1 MSTPSELVENQAD
14 GRHILR
20 SGRSA
25 CFVQRSRGTADR
37 PVENAIVSVSIDVMS
52 DSKSA
57 ADPAVTPDLVA
68 KHGLTPE
75 EFERIKKILG
85 REPNFTELGVFSVMW
100 SEHCSYKNSRK
111 ELRKFPTT
119 GPNILVR
126 AGEENAGVVDIG
138 DGWAIAFKIESHN
151 HPSAIEPFQGAA
163 TGVGGIIRDIFTMGA
178 RPEFCLNSLRFGPI
192 TEITECGSRSADR
205 KNGVAQ
211 EDQSA
216 RNVGEGV
223 AGLSIRNPKSAI
235 ATNRRL
241 FTGVVSGIAHY
252 GNCVGI
258 PTIGGEIYFDESFE
272 GNPLVNVFCLG
283 VLRHDQLARGAAR
296 GVGNP
301 VFYVGAETGRDG
313 LAGAAFAS
321 RELTD
326 ESREDRP
333 AVQVGDPFKEKLLLE
348 ACLELL
354 ARDAVAG
361 IQDMGAAGLT
371 CSTCET
377 ASRGGS
383 GIEIDLSKVPKREP
397 GMTPY
402 EILLSE
408 SQERMLII
416 AKREC
421 ENVVREIFDK
431 WDVPCAEIGQVT
443 GDGIMRV
450 RNNGAVVAEIP
461 AKPLAEDAPLY
472 AREAKKPA
480 AAGIADPG
488 YNVPSIN
495 PHEAL
500 PHLLR
505 DPTIASKN
513 WVYRQYDHTVRTG
526 TVLKPG
532 SDAAVFYVRY
542 ANKILAA
549 TTDCNSLYCALDPR
563 QGGKI
568 AVAEAARNLTCSGAK
583 PLALTD
589 NLNFGNPY
597 KPENFWQFREAVEG
611 VAEACR
617 ALNTPVTGG
626 NVSLYNE
633 SPAGV
638 VDPTPT
644 IAMVG
649 LIDEEKHVTTQWFK
663 SAGDAIILLGGTR
676 FVASHKSDDTE
687 VVPPSLGGSQFL
699 KICHGRKEGPVPRI
713 DLALEIKVQDAVRD
727 LIQAGLVKSAHD
739 CSEGG
744 LAVALAEC
752 CFNPEALLGADVR
765 IKRPLGLRSDDRKPA
780 TKEIPTNN
788 GFEACLTL
796 FNEAQSRIII
806 SVAPQNLEQ
815 TLSKLQESGIPH
827 SHFGEVGGEQLRIA
841 VDDQSFRWTAAD
853 LYDDWWNAIRRAV
866 ESSAAEPIPSL

>member
-1 MSTPSELVENQAD
+1 MPHS
-14 GRHILR
+14 
-20 SGRSA
+20 SA
-25 CFVQRSRGTADR
+25 
-37 PVENAIVSVSIDVMS
+37 E
-52 DSKSA
+52 
-57 ADPAVTPDLVA
+57 PAVTSELVA
-68 KHGLTPE
+68 KHGLTPD
-75 EFERIKKILG
+75 EFARIKKILG
-85 REPNFTELGVFSVMW
+85 REPNFTELGIFSVMW

-119 GPNILVR
+119 GPGILVK

-192 TEITECGSRSADR
+192 TDGPVGRDSVEPSKRKSEIA
-205 KNGVAQ
+205 N
-211 EDQSA
+211 
-216 RNVGEGV
+216 
-223 AGLSIRNPKSAI
+223 
-235 ATNRRL
+235 NRRL

-252 GNCVGI
+252 GNCIGI

-283 VLRHDQLARGAAR
+283 VLRHEQLARGAAR

-321 RELTD
+321 RELTE

-354 ARDAVAG
+354 SRDAVAG

-377 ASRGGS
+377 ASRGDS
-383 GIEIDLSKVPKREP
+383 GVEIDLAKVPKRET

-416 AKREC
+416 AKHGC
-421 ENVVREIFDK
+421 ENVVREIFEK
-431 WDVPCAEIGQVT
+431 WDVPCAEIGRVT
-443 GDGIMRV
+443 DDGMMRV
-450 RNNGAVVAEIP
+450 LNHGKVVAEIP
-461 AKPLAEDAPLY
+461 AKPLADEAPLY
-472 AREAKKPA
+472 SREATPPSSVA
-480 AAGIADPG
+480 AVYDRR
-488 YNVPSIN
+488 NLVQLDN
-495 PHEAL
+495 REAL
-500 PHLLR
+500 CALLR

-526 TVLKPG
+526 TLVRPG
-532 SDAAVFYVRY
+532 SDAAVFHVKY

-549 TTDCNSLYCALDPR
+549 TTDCNSLFCALDPR
-563 QGGKI
+563 EGGKI
-568 AVAEAARNLTCSGAK
+568 AVAEAARNLTCAGAR
-583 PLALTD
+583 PLAVTD

-597 KPENFWQFREAVEG
+597 KPENFWQLREAVEG
-611 VAEACR
+611 LAEACR
-617 ALNTPVTGG
+617 AFDTPVVGG

-644 IAMVG
+644 VGMVG
-649 LIDEEKHVTTQWFK
+649 LIENERHITTQWFK
-663 SAGDAIILLGGTR
+663 QAGDTIILVGTVAAVDLSRRSEAKADDRRGTDDGLG
-676 FVASHKSDDTE
+676 ASR
-687 VVPPSLGGSQFL
+687 FL
-699 KICHGRKEGPVPRI
+699 KVCHGLKQGPVPRI
-713 DLALEIKVQDAVRD
+713 DLAEEIQVQNAVRAV
-727 LIQAGLVKSAHD
+727 IHRGMVKSAHD

-744 LAVALAEC
+744 MAVALAEC
-752 CFNPEALLGADVR
+752 CFHPDGLLGADVDCSHGPSGR
-765 IKRPLGLRSDDRKPA
+765 A
-780 TKEIPTNN
+780 H
-788 GFEACLTL
+788 AATL
-796 FNEAQSRIII
+796 FNESPSRIIV
-806 SVAPQNLEQ
+806 SVARENFDQAMSLLHEN
-815 TLSKLQESGIPH
+815 GVPH
-827 SHFGEVGGEQLRIA
+827 QHLGEVTSGDQLSIRA
-841 VDDQSFRWTAAD
+841 HDETFRWPVSD
-853 LYDDWWNAIRRAV
+853 LHDNWWNSIARAI
-866 ESSAAEPIPSL
+866 ESDSSTDRIPSL